1 MRVRMPIEER
11 VGLHVKRVEQEL
23 MAAKNE
29 VLRPLGLTVPQ
40 YAALLLL
47 AENPGM
53 SAAALARGCLVT
65 PQTMATVLGNLE
77 TKSLVRRHP
86 HRWHRN
92 VMEVQLT
99 DDGKALLDR
108 ADTAATAIERGI
120 AANFSAT
127 ERAELIAMLARVSDH
142 LNKTGDQQT
151 APAST

>member
-1 MRVRMPIEER
+1 
-11 VGLHVKRVEQEL
+11 

-47 AENPGM
+47 AVNPGM

-65 PQTMATVLGNLE
+65 PQTMATVLSNLE
-77 TKSLVRRHP
+77 TKSLVYRRP

-99 DDGKALLDR
+99 DEGELLLDR
-108 ADTAATAIERGI
+108 ADAAASAIEHGI
-120 AANFSAT
+120 AAKFSTA
-127 ERAELIAMLARVSDH
+127 ERAELIAMLGRVSDH
-142 LNKTGDQQT
+142 LNSMGDQERLPVT
-151 APAST
+151 